1 MQVHYALHYAG
12 SNQISICLQ
21 KVFSNPGSAKNYNAH
36 TFKQQVTRWPN
47 NICFQKGVMGDFK
60 GGFDA
65 PPPYNMAVG
74 QVSQL
79 MDMSILYWKQG
90 VFDVASSI
98 LG

>member
-1 MQVHYALHYAG
+1 
-12 SNQISICLQ
+12 
-21 KVFSNPGSAKNYNAH
+21 
-36 TFKQQVTRWPN
+36 
-47 NICFQKGVMGDFK
+47 MGDFK